1 MTGPAERVAIVTGAA
16 GGIGVAVARRLAAS
30 GARLVLVDRDLDAV
44 ADVALE
50 LPEGRALAVGA
61 DVGSEA
67 GTRVYVDTARE
78 AFGRIDA
85 FHNNAGI
92 VGPRAALPDSDA
104 GAFDEVMRVNVRG
117 AYLGLRAV
125 LGVMRER
132 GSGAIVNTASVAGLR
147 AHPGQAAYVASKH
160 AVVGLTHCAAV
171 EAAEYG
177 VRVNA
182 VCPGPVATAMMEE
195 IERMA
200 SPEDPSVAR
209 AWLAGR
215 TPMGRY
221 ATPDEVAA
229 LVAWLLSD
237 EAAFVNGAAYPIDG
251 GRLAV

>member
-1 MTGPAERVAIVTGAA
+1 MTVAPERVAVVTGAA
-16 GGIGVAVARRLAAS
+16 GGIGAAVARRLA
-30 GARLVLVDRDLDAV
+30 GAGAHVVLVDRDVEAV
-44 ADVALE
+44 ADVAHT

-61 DVGSEA
+61 DVADEA
-67 GTRVYVDTARE
+67 GTRAYVDTARE

-92 VGPRAALPDSDA
+92 VGPRAPLPESDA
-104 GAFDEVMRVNVRG
+104 GAFDEVLRVNVRG
-117 AYLGLRAV
+117 TYLGLRAV
-125 LGVMRER
+125 LALMRER

-147 AHPGQAAYVASKH
+147 ALPGHAAYVASKH
-160 AVVGLTHCAAV
+160 AVLGLTRCAAV
-171 EAAEYG
+171 EAAGYG

-182 VCPGPVATAMMEE
+182 ICPGPVSTPMIEE
-195 IERMA
+195 IERMG
-200 SPEDPSVAR
+200 SPEDPAATR

-215 TPMGRY
+215 SPMGRY

-251 GRLAV
+251 GRLAA